1 MRPNLF
7 SFATSELSQDAFLCW
22 LLAWAD
28 AKCGADNTVLHQVAR
43 SLLDTIYAKFGAPPP
58 DQYTKVEIR
67 KQEAGIDILCI
78 VNERDAILI
87 EDKVGTKQHSDQL
100 RRYITHVSSKL
111 DFADIG
117 IFPIYVQTGDQSD
130 YHQVQQAG
138 YQTLHRHD
146 LLAILESPEAQAAS
160 QQSDILADF
169 AHHLRLIEDEVQSF
183 LSLPLD
189 QWSWNAWKGFYTRL
203 QQERQDGHWDYVAN
217 PSGGFLGYYWH
228 FLGDAECKPY
238 LQLEQT
244 KFCFKIE
251 VQDEPKR
258 ALLRSM
264 WHDKI
269 ALESPNHDLRVKRP
283 DRFGHGTWMTVAVL
297 DSEYR
302 KVNAQGLLDL
312 EGTVALMRK
321 AECLLAAC
329 VSSA

>member
-28 AKCGADNTVLHQVAR
+28 AKYVANNTALPQVAR
-43 SLLDTIYAKFGAPPP
+43 RLLDTIYEKFGSPPP
-58 DQYTKVEIR
+58 AQYTKIEIH
-67 KQEAGIDILCI
+67 KQEAGIDVLCI

-100 RRYITHVSSKL
+100 RRYLTHVSSKFG
-111 DFADIG
+111 FADNC

-130 YHQVQQAG
+130 YREVQQARF
-138 YQTLHRHD
+138 QTLHRRD
-146 LLAILESPEAQAAS
+146 LLTILESPEARVAS

-169 AHHLRLIEDEVQSF
+169 THHLCAIEDEVQSF
-183 LSLPLD
+183 SSLPLA

-203 QQERQDGHWDYVAN
+203 QQELQDGNWDYVAN

-228 FLGDAECKPY
+228 FLSDVECKPY

-251 VQDEPKR
+251 VQDEPQR
-258 ALLRSM
+258 AVLRSL

-269 ALESPNHDLRVKRP
+269 ARECHKHDLRVKRP
-283 DRFGHGTWMTVAVL
+283 DRFGHGTWMTVAML
-297 DSEYR
+297 DEEYR
-302 KVNAQGLLDL
+302 QVNAQGLLDL
-312 EGTVALMRK
+312 AGTVALMHK
-321 AECLLAAC
+321 AESLLTAC
-329 VSSA
+329 VSSV

>member
-22 LLAWAD
+22 LLSWAD
-28 AKCGADNTVLHQVAR
+28 KKYVANNTALPQVSR
-43 SLLDTIYAKFGAPPP
+43 RLLDTIYAKFGSPPP
-58 DQYTKVEIR
+58 DQYTKIEMR
-67 KQEAGIDILCI
+67 TQEAGIDILCI

-87 EDKVGTKQHSDQL
+87 EDKVGTKQHSNQL
-100 RRYITHVSSKL
+100 RRYITHVSSRL
-111 DFADIG
+111 GFANKR
-117 IFPIYVQTGDQSD
+117 IFPIYVQTGDQSN
-130 YHQVQQAG
+130 YGPVTEAG

-146 LLAILESPEAQAAS
+146 LLTILESQEGQVAS
-160 QQSDILADF
+160 HRSDILADF
-169 AHHLRLIEDEVQSF
+169 AQYLRLREDEVQSF
-183 LSLPLD
+183 SSLPLA

-203 QQERQDGHWDYVAN
+203 QQELQDGHWDYVAN

-228 FLGDAECKPY
+228 FLSDAECKPY

-258 ALLRSM
+258 AVLRSM

-269 ALESPNHDLRVKRP
+269 ARECPKHDLRVKRP

-297 DSEYR
+297 DDEYR
-302 KVNAQGLLDL
+302 QVNAQGLLDL

-321 AECLLAAC
+321 AESLLTAC
-329 VSSA
+329 VSSV